1 MIHDGG
7 HNTRVVVINESG
19 LYSLILS
26 SKLEQAKAF
35 KRWVTSEVLPA
46 TMPLRRLMLDF
57 DEKGHTDEIK
67 ARLMQK
73 SPPRGAAHR
82 GVGAKGHTRA
92 GGAALLRLT
101 RHTLY

>member
-73 SPPRGAAHR
+73 SPLVVLLIEESVRRGTH
-82 GVGAKGHTRA
+82 V
-92 GGAALLRLT
+92 LVELPF
-101 RHTLY
+101 